1 VPNKIE
7 LSKPKP
13 LLVGFQASLSPATAT
28 VTSSQMSDSSSN
40 AELLWTPEQTVPEY
54 IESIREKDIATLK
67 GYAQKAHTLG
77 QTKINRA
84 IHTLIREKEASGSD
98 EAFEAFVKRLA
109 ETTEERRK
117 AGPQIQEQLQSET
130 DRTNAQKESYEKR
143 TIRDILSSKDPIPAD
158 RKRDLIV
165 CWEQLQKRKM
175 YMSENKDTSHA
186 ILTEMKDML
195 QEHSQKTTKYEK
207 AAQVNEIFA
216 YILSSAEHMVAFHQK
231 YRDTLLAKHAELTK
245 ELQDS
250 TDIKLTTNEE
260 QMKAFIREK
269 VITSPYFIPSKWQI
283 SLDGHPDATCQD
295 DGQDISSYFGS
306 YRFPGNTSFATAI
319 IWYEGIRAEE
329 LKK

>member
-1 VPNKIE
+1 
-7 LSKPKP
+7 
-13 LLVGFQASLSPATAT
+13 
-28 VTSSQMSDSSSN
+28 MSDSSSN
-40 AELLWTPEQTVPEY
+40 AELLWTTDQTVPEY

-117 AGPQIQEQLQSET
+117 AGNQIQQQLQSAS
-130 DRTNAQKESYEKR
+130 DRTNTQLASNEKKTIKE
-143 TIRDILSSKDPIPAD
+143 ILSSKDPIPAD
-158 RKRDLIV
+158 KMRDLIV
-165 CWEQLQKRKM
+165 CWEQLEKRDK
-175 YMSENKDTSHA
+175 YMSENIDTYQA

-195 QEHSQKTTKYEK
+195 QEHSQKATKYEK
-207 AAQVNEIFA
+207 AAQVNQIFA
-216 YILSSAEHMVAFHQK
+216 YILSSADHMVAFHPK

-245 ELQDS
+245 ELQGS

-260 QMKAFIREK
+260 QMKAFMLEK

-283 SLDGHPDATCQD
+283 SLDGHPDPTCLIQNVTSQD
-295 DGQDISSYFGS
+295 DISTYFSS
-306 YRFPGNTSFATAI
+306 YRFPGNESFAAAS
-319 IWYEGIRAEE
+319 IWYEEIKTEE
-329 LKK
+329 LKRNRQ